1 VTRSGDATSIRDVA
15 RRSGVSTATVS
26 RALRGLP
33 NVSETTRQAV
43 QAAAAELGYVP
54 SPSAAGLSSGR
65 HRAVGVVI
73 PSMGR
78 WFSTEVMEGADSVLR
93 REGYDAFLV
102 NLGAGARE
110 RLFHNALL
118 RRRADAVIALG
129 IDFSKEERRELRALQ
144 MPAIVVGAPVRGLRS
159 VGIDD
164 EVATALAVDHLLDL
178 GHTRIA
184 HIGGENEYGMDYTVA
199 LVRRDSWR
207 ARLRA
212 RGVEAR
218 DDWFL
223 SAGFQMPDAKVAARE
238 LLCREDRP
246 TAVFAGSDEMA
257 FGVLLA
263 AGELG
268 LCVPEDL
275 SVIGIDDHAWSE
287 AFGLTTVRQDPQ
299 AQGATAA
306 RIVLDELQG
315 VHARQRTV
323 RAECS
328 LVLRR
333 TTAAPPAPHGRTMVT
348 PSQAVQLQHTG

>member
-1 VTRSGDATSIRDVA
+1 MTSIHDVA
-15 RRSGVSTATVS
+15 RHTGVSTATVS

-33 NVSETTRQAV
+33 NVSPKTRQAV

-65 HRAVGVVI
+65 HRAIGVVI

-78 WFSTEVMEGADSVLR
+78 WFYTEVVEGLDSVLR

-102 NLGAGARE
+102 NLGAGPGARE

-118 RRRADAVIALG
+118 RKRADAVIALG
-129 IDFSKEERRELRALQ
+129 IDFSKEERRELRSLQ
-144 MPAIVVGAPVRGLRS
+144 MPAIVVGASVRGLRS

-164 EVATALAVDHLLDL
+164 DVATGLAMNHLLSL

-199 LVRRDSWR
+199 LVRRDGWR
-207 ARLRA
+207 AALRLH
-212 RGVEAR
+212 GVEAR
-218 DDWFL
+218 DDWFI
-223 SAGFQMPDAKVAARE
+223 SAGFQMPPAKLAART
-238 LLCREDRP
+238 LLSGDDRP

-268 LCVPEDL
+268 LRVPEDL

-287 AFGLTTVRQDPQ
+287 AYGLTTVRQDPQ

-306 RIVLDELQG
+306 RIVLDELEG
-315 VHARQRTV
+315 IHTRQRVV

-333 TTAAPPAPHGRTMVT
+333 TTAPPPPAHPER
-348 PSQAVQLQHTG
+348 PSDSPAAHCPVGVLEHT